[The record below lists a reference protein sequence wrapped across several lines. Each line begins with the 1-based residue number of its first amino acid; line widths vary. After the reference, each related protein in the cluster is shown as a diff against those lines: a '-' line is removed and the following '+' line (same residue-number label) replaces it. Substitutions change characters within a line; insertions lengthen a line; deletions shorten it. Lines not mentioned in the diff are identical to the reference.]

1 MKKCILPVFGLA
13 IILACT
19 FLPACAGE
27 KSGINW
33 NDIPVYPGAELL
45 ITRNWTV
52 LPPEEPWS
60 VVEWRY
66 YLAADKHSSGE
77 VASFYEAEMLAN
89 GWQDIS
95 GLGLTEIEDI
105 LWDYH
110 EKINLYIP
118 PNIAGRLGSWGYYTK
133 NNEEDWA
140 AVWTGINNEWEI
152 ADKIYIVIMKA
163 K

>member
-1 MKKCILPVFGLA
+1 MKKYILFVFSLT
-13 IILACT
+13 IMLVCT
-19 FLPACAGE
+19 ILPACAGE

-33 NDIPVYPGAELL
+33 KDIPVYPKAELL

-60 VVEWRY
+60 EVEWRY

-77 VASFYEAEMLAN
+77 VTSFYKAEMLAK

-95 GLGLTEIEDI
+95 GLGLTGIEQI
-105 LWDYH
+105 MWDYH

-118 PNIAGRLGSWGYYTK
+118 PNIVGILGSWGYYTK
-133 NNEEDWA
+133 NDEKDWA
-140 AVWTGINNEWEI
+140 AVWMGINKEFET
-152 ADKIYIVIMKA
+152 ADKVYIVIMKA

>member
-1 MKKCILPVFGLA
+1 MKKYILSVFGLT
-13 IILACT
+13 ILLVCT
-19 FLPACAGE
+19 FLPGCVGE
-27 KSGINW
+27 NSDINW

-45 ITRNWTV
+45 ITRNLTV

-66 YLAADKHSSGE
+66 YLAADKYSSGE

-95 GLGLTEIEDI
+95 GLGFTEIEDI

-118 PNIAGRLGSWGYYTK
+118 PNIVGRLGSWGYYAK
-133 NNEEDWA
+133 NDERDWA
-140 AVWTGINNEWEI
+140 AVWMGINNEWEI
-152 ADKIYIVIMKA
+152 ADKIYIVILQA